1 MSWEQIDSNELS
13 SIAKALEKAN
23 ELKKLELEMILW
35 EKGIEERPSISSKD
49 YHQQIQDF
57 KALLTRI

>member
-35 EKGIEERPSISSKD
+35 EKGIEERPSISFED
-49 YHQQIQDF
+49 YHQEIQNL